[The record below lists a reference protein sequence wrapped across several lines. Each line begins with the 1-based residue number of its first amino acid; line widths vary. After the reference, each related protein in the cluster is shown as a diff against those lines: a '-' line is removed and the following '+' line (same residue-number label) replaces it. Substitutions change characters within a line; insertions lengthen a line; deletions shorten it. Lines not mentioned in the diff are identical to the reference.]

1 MAFTKYAQF
10 ETQVL
15 NVYGSTHRVRNA
27 SLGKLADFED
37 YRTQDGYLYAR
48 IRAIS
53 SRVNKNHDG
62 WPSVELAGS
71 SEVFDKHTAAEG
83 GFTVEANADAE
94 FGYSTFLGK
103 PIFVDH
109 HNSNPERAR
118 GVIVDAKLHVEDH
131 KTASLD
137 PYYASDDCDPSH
149 KPAAWVELLLEVDA
163 KSFPKLAQAIIEGS
177 KDAKKGIDGF
187 SMGCDVERS
196 VCNICTKEASS
207 PDEYCKH
214 IQMKGAEFKHPKTGK
229 VVQSYENCYGIRF
242 FEISAVFDPADE
254 TALIREVR
262 HEARV
267 VTDLGKKGSIDTC
280 PHCQKTLDP
289 NDDTIY
295 CEHCGE
301 NITREPPFVNER
313 ADIEEL
319 PETDHPHGGR
329 TAADAVADACPDC
342 NGHTTEIL
350 NEDGE
355 SHCHSC
361 GSIYKTKKK
370 IPQDVKKD
378 ATTHLAENPAPQS
391 DMLHAPEEIDTLRD
405 EEVCPICGSVMDAE
419 ECEVCGY
426 VEPPEGF
433 DNPDLSK
440 AKDTDL
446 REQNG
451 EDGKED
457 DAFEDIPEGQLG
469 PVDSQPTSNPQA
481 LAHVRSDMAWE
492 TSLPSRVAA
501 TNPDREN
508 PVLPGNRAA
517 TDEPKETVL
526 EDPTTPV
533 TSSVRTA
540 SEFIA
545 AAGATRRMN
554 MNHTADAAS
563 GAPAVATPDKNV
575 DTTGVGG
582 VLDASNEQASKA
594 DAQVDVLGVGGTG
607 VESVGSDS
615 TDSLGEASP
624 GSDDSGFDDSKNIEA
639 IPTKTFGD
647 GSSGVERQADPV
659 SSEVFEGNGKSS
671 SWTIEAT
678 EDAPFPTDLPRVG
691 EGQKAVQGTE
701 PTDPV
706 GKAQDRVDVLQSVTS
721 PSNNSGP
728 TTTWSGT
735 DGNGVTK
742 QQEPTTNETL
752 EGSDGVKAAHLF
764 TAFKLADL
772 EVELGLLQK
781 EQKYARVA
789 ELESKS
795 STEVTAALAYA
806 QKVKTAGLA
815 RGGQKSASRLPV
827 MSRDASTE
835 DVQVKE
841 ASTEIP
847 DEAVFM

>member
-262 HEARV
+262 HEAR
-267 VTDLGKKGSIDTC
+267 TK
-280 PHCQKTLDP
+280 
-289 NDDTIY
+289 
-295 CEHCGE
+295 
-301 NITREPPFVNER
+301 
-313 ADIEEL
+313 
-319 PETDHPHGGR
+319 
-329 TAADAVADACPDC
+329 TAADSVADACPDC

-457 DAFEDIPEGQLG
+457 EAFEDIPEGQLG

-742 QQEPTTNETL
+742 QQEPTTSETL

>member
-1 MAFTKYAQF
+1 
-10 ETQVL
+10 V
-15 NVYGSTHRVRNA
+15 S
-27 SLGKLADFED
+27 
-37 YRTQDGYLYAR
+37 
-48 IRAIS
+48 
-53 SRVNKNHDG
+53 
-62 WPSVELAGS
+62 
-71 SEVFDKHTAAEG
+71 G
-83 GFTVEANADAE
+83 GD
-94 FGYSTFLGK
+94 
-103 PIFVDH
+103 
-109 HNSNPERAR
+109 
-118 GVIVDAKLHVEDH
+118 GVISPEQI
-131 KTASLD
+131 D
-137 PYYASDDCDPSH
+137 P
-149 KPAAWVELLLEVDA
+149 
-163 KSFPKLAQAIIEGS
+163 
-177 KDAKKGIDGF
+177 
-187 SMGCDVERS
+187 
-196 VCNICTKEASS
+196 
-207 PDEYCKH
+207 
-214 IQMKGAEFKHPKTGK
+214 
-229 VVQSYENCYGIRF
+229 RF
-242 FEISAVFDPADE
+242 TTPQ
-254 TALIREVR
+254 TN
-262 HEARV
+262 
-267 VTDLGKKGSIDTC
+267 LGPT
-280 PHCQKTLDP
+280 HQ
-289 NDDTIY
+289 
-295 CEHCGE
+295 
-301 NITREPPFVNER
+301 
-313 ADIEEL
+313 
-319 PETDHPHGGR
+319 GR
-329 TAADAVADACPDC
+329 TAADSVADTCPDC

-378 ATTHLAENPAPQS
+378 ATTHLAENPPPQA

-426 VEPPEGF
+426 VEPPQGF

-446 REQNG
+446 REQNS
-451 EDGKED
+451 EDGKE

-508 PVLPGNRAA
+508 PVLPGNKAA

-540 SEFIA
+540 REFIA

-575 DTTGVGG
+575 DTIGVGG
-582 VLDASNEQASKA
+582 VMDASNEQASKA

-624 GSDDSGFDDSKNIEA
+624 GSDDSGFNDSKNIEA

-678 EDAPFPTDLPRVG
+678 EDAPFPTDLPRIG

-701 PTDPV
+701 PADPV

-728 TTTWSGT
+728 TTTWNGT
-735 DGNGVTK
+735 DGNGVT
-742 QQEPTTNETL
+742 QQQDPITTETL
-752 EGSDGVKAAHLF
+752 VGNDGVKAAHLF

-827 MSRDASTE
+827 MSRDASSE
-835 DVQVKE
+835 DAQVKE
-841 ASTEIP
+841 ASLEIP